1 VLLKIFRFQIAGKV
15 PLVEVVGERV
25 VASKSMVLREGKEVA
40 KNALKVVVQRARELI
55 LSLNMAR
62 WKMMRL
68 SENFGNRDHKARS
81 IS

>member
-1 VLLKIFRFQIAGKV
+1 V
-15 PLVEVVGERV
+15 PVVEVVGERV
-25 VASKSMVLREGKEVA
+25 VASKSMVSREGKEAA
-40 KNALKVVVQRARELI
+40 KNALKVVIQRARELI

-62 WKMMRL
+62 WKMMTL